1 MTPSAPAKGA
11 RSRSPKGVSSAHR
24 IGLNLTPE
32 ERTKLEAIAARESRT
47 LSAMSRLMVL
57 SAMKAF
63 EDQPTA

>member
-11 RSRSPKGVSSAHR
+11 RSRSPKGVSSANR

-32 ERTKLEAIAARESRT
+32 ERKKLEAIAARESRT

-63 EDQPTA
+63 EDQPAA